1 MRELIKS
8 LKIEKLIIIT
18 SNEVAERLKEII
30 THEKIVIKIVDRKKV
45 YVNLMLAIWYA
56 FYTAIIYFESLTTAN
71 KFFNVVKHTIA
82 KLNPYHK
89 IIASNEIDIFHV
101 PVQYSP
107 IYKTKIPV
115 VITMHDL
122 QEYHF
127 PQNFSFKERLSR
139 KIKNKMGI
147 LDSDHIIVSF
157 KHVKNDII
165 NFFKIDGEKV
175 SVCPPPFAE
184 NWFVDEK
191 ETEWTDTSKKYN
203 LKGKYL
209 LYPAATWKHK
219 NHIKLLEAFKR
230 IRDDGLDYNL
240 VCTGNKTE
248 YYNNVIK
255 KNIEKLEISGAVH
268 FLGIV
273 PEEDLISLYRNTSLV
288 VIPTLYEAGSGPLYE
303 AMRYKV
309 PVICSNVT
317 SLPDTIENKE
327 FLFEP
332 ADANELFNKIKKGLI
347 DEGFRKRNID
357 NSTNR
362 MAKLNLVD
370 TSLNFI
376 NTYNKVID

>member
-1 MRELIKS
+1 M
-8 LKIEKLIIIT
+8 
-18 SNEVAERLKEII
+18 
-30 THEKIVIKIVDRKKV
+30 
-45 YVNLMLAIWYA
+45 
-56 FYTAIIYFESLTTAN
+56 FYTTIIYFESLITAK
-71 KFFNVVKHTIA
+71 KFFNVVKRTIA

-89 IIASNEIDIFHV
+89 IISSNEIDIFHV

-184 NWFVDEK
+184 NWFVKEK
-191 ETEWTDTSKKYN
+191 STEWNGTAKKYN
-203 LKGKYL
+203 LGKKFL

-219 NHIKLLEAFKR
+219 NHIKLLKAFKR

-255 KNIEKLEISGAVH
+255 KNIEELEISGAVY
-268 FLGIV
+268 FLGII
-273 PEEDLISLYRNTSLV
+273 PEADLISLYKKTSLV

-303 AMRYKV
+303 AMRYKA

-317 SLPDTIENKE
+317 SLPDTIEDKE
-327 FLFEP
+327 FIFDPDDVNGLI
-332 ADANELFNKIKKGLI
+332 NKIKKGLM
-347 DEGFRKRNID
+347 DEGFRKRNIE
-357 NSTNR
+357 NSINR
-362 MAKLNLVD
+362 MAKLKLTD
-370 TSLNFI
+370 SSLNFI